1 MEIWAIVSGAVLERR
16 AERDGGPLVECS
28 SERFDELL
36 STYREVIAAALRLAL
51 LGGLHPVSLKALDL
65 ARQFGTEPPTGS
77 SQSPD
82 ELAKEILWPFVE
94 AGALSREDLAVE
106 GLPLL

>member
-36 STYREVIAAALRLAL
+36 STYAAALRLAL
-51 LGGLHPVSLKALDL
+51 LGGLHPVSLKGLDL

-82 ELAKEILWPFVE
+82 ELAKEILWPLVE
-94 AGALSREDLAVE
+94 AGVLSREDLAVE